1 VSDQILSNALRI
13 GDVTIP
19 GRVWLAPM
27 TGVSDLPFR
36 RLACDLGASYVATE
50 MVACEQLAQARPD
63 MVRRA
68 AIGGGLPLMVVQLVG
83 GDPRTVAAGAAAAV
97 RAGAQIVDLNLGCP
111 AKSVTGIACGS
122 ALMRRPGLAVDLVA
136 AVGDAVE
143 VPVTVKMRLGWDDA
157 SRNAPDLAA
166 RFEAVGARAFT
177 VHARTRQQFYAG
189 RADWAAVRAVKSAV
203 SVPVLVNGD
212 IVDTATASRALALSG
227 ADGVMIGRAAIG
239 RPWLAAEIEAGLRG
253 EAFAPPAPQRR
264 LDIVL
269 AHRRASLAFYGPDL
283 GGKMFRKHLAAY
295 VDAAPWPVDLATRRA
310 VRADLCRMDDEAA
323 IARTLDALWTAAP
336 LRLAA

>member
-1 VSDQILSNALRI
+1 LSSALRI
-13 GDVTIP
+13 GDVAVP

-36 RLACDLGASYVATE
+36 ELACRLGASYVATE

-83 GDPRTVAAGAAAAV
+83 GDPRTVAAGAVAAV
-97 RAGAQIVDLNLGCP
+97 GAGAQIIDLNFGCP

-122 ALMRRPGLAVDLVA
+122 ALMRVPQLAVDLVA
-136 AVGDAVE
+136 AVCAAIE

-157 SRNAPDLAA
+157 SRNAPELAT
-166 RFEAVGARAFT
+166 RLEAAGARAFT
-177 VHARTRQQFYAG
+177 VHGRTRQQFYAG
-189 RADWAAVRAVKSAV
+189 QADWAAVRAVKSAV

-212 IVDTATASRALALSG
+212 IVDGASAARALTLSG

-253 EAFAPPAPQRR
+253 EALAAPGPERR
-264 LDIVL
+264 LEIVL
-269 AHRRASLAFYGPDL
+269 AHRRASLAFYGQGL
-283 GGKMFRKHLAAY
+283 GGRMFRKHLSAY
-295 VDAAPWPVDLATRRA
+295 VDAAPWPVDLAQRRA
-310 VRADLCRMDDEAA
+310 ARAELCRMDDAGA
-323 IARTLDALWTAAP
+323 IARALESLWTAEP